1 MLMSPRS
8 AIDAVVPP
16 VVGSRQT
23 EMNGSFSCFNELI
36 AAIILGICI
45 NEKLDSCIRIPPLVE
60 KKRRQVY

>member
-8 AIDAVVPP
+8 AMDAVVPP

-23 EMNGSFSCFNELI
+23 EMNGSFSCFNELM

-45 NEKLDSCIRIPPLVE
+45 NEKLDSCILIPPLVE
-60 KKRRQVY
+60 KKT